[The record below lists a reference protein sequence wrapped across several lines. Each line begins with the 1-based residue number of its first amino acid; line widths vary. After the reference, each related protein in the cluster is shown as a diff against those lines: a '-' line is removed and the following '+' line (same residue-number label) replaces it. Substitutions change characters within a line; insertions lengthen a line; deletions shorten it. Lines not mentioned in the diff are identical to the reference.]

1 MTVNITLSRAPETT
15 PPETDPV
22 TEPLEITTDPSEPP
36 VTDPSTEPV
45 EEGYVD
51 WTLLL
56 PQGLEYPDQ
65 FFLEIYVD
73 DVVSY
78 ANTVEK
84 SAGSVTLRIRGTG
97 TVRVE
102 AYIDTTLYKT
112 EMIPIT

>member
-1 MTVNITLSRAPETT
+1 M
-15 PPETDPV
+15 
-22 TEPLEITTDPSEPP
+22 
-36 VTDPSTEPV
+36 
-45 EEGYVD
+45 
-51 WTLLL
+51 
-56 PQGLEYPDQ
+56 
-65 FFLEIYVD
+65 
-73 DVVSY
+73 VSY